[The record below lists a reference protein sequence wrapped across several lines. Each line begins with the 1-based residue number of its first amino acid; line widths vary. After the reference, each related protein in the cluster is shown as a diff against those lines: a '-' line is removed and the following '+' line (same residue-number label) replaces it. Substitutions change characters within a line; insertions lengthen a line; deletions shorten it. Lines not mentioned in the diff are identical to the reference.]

1 MNRPQALARPNGA
14 DFEAA
19 LLQFSLPYDR
29 DDVRMS
35 DIDGLN
41 LNVCAPSNVDASKKG
56 GLPVFVFIHGGGFHG
71 GSSSFRSHD
80 LARLV
85 RLSVAKGTPTI
96 AVSLNYRVG
105 ATGFMHSGEMKQAGY
120 LPNNGFRDQRTALLW
135 LQKYISGFG
144 GNPDDVTLMG
154 ESAGAVSTA
163 VQLHSKQPLFKR
175 AMLMSGST
183 LLMGPAP
190 LDFAEASYQKALR
203 ALDLES
209 LAPKE
214 RLEKLVGMDAYQ
226 LRDALTQQGVTQEVS
241 RPLVDGDL
249 CPTSVNFKSVMDGS
263 LELPGMQWCES
274 LLLGDCAF
282 DVGGLTFFHL
292 AGRSTNDSV

>member
-1 MNRPQALARPNGA
+1 MNRPQVLARSNGA
-14 DFEAA
+14 DFEAT
-19 LLQFSLPYDR
+19 LLQYSLPYDR
-29 DDVRMS
+29 DAVRMS

-41 LNVCAPSNVDASKKG
+41 LNICVPANVDAAKDG

-85 RLSVAKGTPTI
+85 RLSVAKGMPTI

-105 ATGFMHSGEMKQAGY
+105 APGFMHSEEMKEAGY

-135 LQKYISGFG
+135 LQNNVHGFS
-144 GNPDDVTLMG
+144 GNPDNVTLMG

-163 VQLHSKQPLFKR
+163 VHLHSKQPLFRR

-190 LDFAEASYQKALR
+190 LEFAEASYQQALS

-209 LAPKE
+209 LTTKE
-214 RLEKLVGMDAYQ
+214 RLGKLVRMDPYH
-226 LRDALTQQGVTQEVS
+226 LRDALGKHGVVQQVS

-249 CPTSVNFKSVMDGS
+249 CPTSVDFKAVVEGS
-263 LELPGMQWCES
+263 LELSGKKWCKS

-282 DVGGLTFFHL
+282 DVGKLTFLSH
-292 AGRSTNDSV
+292 RPTD